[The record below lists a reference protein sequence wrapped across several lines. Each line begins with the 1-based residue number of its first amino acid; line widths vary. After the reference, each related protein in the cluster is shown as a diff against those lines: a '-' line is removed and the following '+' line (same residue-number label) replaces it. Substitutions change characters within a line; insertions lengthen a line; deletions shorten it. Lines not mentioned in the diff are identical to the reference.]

1 MAEYEDNLFIGKGG
15 EFAVASELL
24 FNKFNA
30 NILSVDSGVDIAAI
44 KGGETFL
51 FQVKTGYWNKRRQI
65 NVNLEKR
72 KIKQLIENPN
82 MFLIVVCKTKD
93 LNTNEF
99 LIFPIKK
106 IEEFANRQKIKKNRR
121 GEDLVRLPFQKTK
134 NDITLNACKSM
145 NEFINAWD
153 KIKI

>member
-82 MFLIVVCKTKD
+82 MFLIVV
-93 LNTNEF
+93 
-99 LIFPIKK
+99 
-106 IEEFANRQKIKKNRR
+106 
-121 GEDLVRLPFQKTK
+121 
-134 NDITLNACKSM
+134 
-145 NEFINAWD
+145 
-153 KIKI
+153 